1 MEHLLGGG
9 QAFDQP
15 QPAVAVLE
23 PKELLAVDGRPHV
36 ECAKRLL
43 ARGRVQDDEHAPYSL
58 VESSSAHWSNR
69 AEVDGKS
76 RPGDVIGPQTVP
88 GAAQ

>member
-58 VESSSAHWSNR
+58 VEIEQRPLEQPRRSGRQVA
-69 AEVDGKS
+69 S
-76 RPGDVIGPQTVP
+76 R
-88 GAAQ
+88 